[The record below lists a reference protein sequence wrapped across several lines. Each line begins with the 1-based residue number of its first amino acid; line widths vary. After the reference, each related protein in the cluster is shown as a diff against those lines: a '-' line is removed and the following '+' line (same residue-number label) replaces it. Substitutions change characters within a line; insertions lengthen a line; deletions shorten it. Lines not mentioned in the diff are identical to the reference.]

1 MTDFRHLVD
10 LNPRAGDSF
19 WGLTRGQ
26 AKGLAWAVGAV
37 GLLLADPPF
46 NPVPG
51 SQLNDLLNLGIATAI
66 DPHFGLTFWIALLAT
81 YLVGVALVFLGFVI
95 YPYDTRRLIGSFF
108 KKLVRAAKRVPKT
121 PAALTI
127 AVLAVGIYLFF
138 VYRYFVVHG
147 TTITWP
153 SWIREVVS

>member
-1 MTDFRHLVD
+1 MKDFRHIID
-10 LNPRAGDSF
+10 LNPREGNSF
-19 WGLTRGQ
+19 WGLTRSQ
-26 AKGLAWAVGAV
+26 AKAAAWTVGGL

-66 DPHFGLTFWIALLAT
+66 DPHFGLGFWVALLAT

-108 KKLVRAAKRVPKT
+108 KKLVRAAQRVPKT
-121 PAALTI
+121 PVALAI
-127 AVLAVGIYLFF
+127 AVLAVGIYLFL
-138 VYRYFVVHG
+138 VYQYFVVHG

-153 SWIREVVS
+153 SWLTEALK